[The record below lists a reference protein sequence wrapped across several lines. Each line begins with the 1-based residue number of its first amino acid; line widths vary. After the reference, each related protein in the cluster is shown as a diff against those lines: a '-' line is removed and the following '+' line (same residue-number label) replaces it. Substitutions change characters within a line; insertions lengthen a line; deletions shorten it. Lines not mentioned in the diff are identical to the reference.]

1 MLEYQ
6 PIPPP
11 LLVDAIARKMMS
23 SPIKP
28 ECPTNIGAM
37 LKSPIRSFW
46 FESIFENYDKMDAT
60 GTWSA
65 PILIS
70 EILLDIKK
78 AMMIYR
84 PVLSFKVKSTDVTN
98 VFELY
103 TRTCADGSQKADNS
117 QMFSLNFATVIDTA
131 SLRFLVAIASS
142 YYMKGYVLD
151 ISNAF
156 QNKWKTNPM
165 ARYYLRLPV
174 KYLDWFKDKYPNH
187 ALLSNQGSDY
197 ILQC

>member
-1 MLEYQ
+1 
-6 PIPPP
+6 
-11 LLVDAIARKMMS
+11 MS

-28 ECPTNIGAM
+28 ECPNNIGAM
-37 LKSPIRSFW
+37 LKSLIKSFW

-65 PILIS
+65 PILVS
-70 EILLDIKK
+70 EIPPDIKK

-84 PVLSFKVKSTDVTN
+84 PVLSFKVKPTDVTN
-98 VFELY
+98 VYELY
-103 TRTCADGSQKADNS
+103 TRTCADGSQKADTGFL
-117 QMFSLNFATVIDTA
+117 FSLNFAPVIETP
-131 SLRFLVAIASS
+131 SLRFLVAIAASF
-142 YYMKGYVLD
+142 YMTGYVLD

-174 KYLDWFKDKYPNH
+174 KYLDWFKEKYPNH

-197 ILQC
+197 IL